1 MYNCKNLFLVL
12 VGAIFST
19 AIFAQISHGGAPI
32 NWEDATYQ
40 PEFEIKNMPGV
51 DLATLAAEDAVTDQY
66 KEAPWRFGVEQEVA
80 FNLENSGTWSFE
92 EGVHV
97 WRLGFNCP
105 DALNISFML
114 SKFILPKEAELFV
127 YNAQRTAFL
136 GSFTLENNKE
146 WEGLSL
152 GVLDGASM
160 VLEYHESPASHG
172 MGEIEVNQ
180 VIHGYRSLLNHQ
192 DAVLAEMAD
201 RMGPFGNSGAC
212 NINVNCPEGADWQT
226 EKRSVALIVN
236 GGSAWCTGSLV
247 NNTAEDETPYF
258 LTANHCLGNP
268 SSWVYYFNHESSSCS
283 GSTGTTNQSVSGGS
297 LLVSSSGSDYA
308 LIELSSTPPASYN
321 VEYAGWDNSGI
332 QPSSAVGIHH
342 PSGDVKKICFEND
355 QPYQATSGSAQVW
368 YIDQWELGV
377 TEPGS
382 SGSPLF
388 DQNHRIIGQLY
399 GGYAAC
405 SGSVNNGQADW
416 YGRFNVSWGLG
427 ASQYL
432 DPLNTGASTL
442 DSYPTNSVPGAGCMN
457 PSACNYDPTATTD
470 NGTCVYD
477 DVCGECGGDGSAC
490 TGCTDPASCNY
501 DPSATI
507 DDGSCIGNGVDI
519 TFTIL
524 TDNYPGETTWNV
536 TDASGATIMSG
547 GPYSGSATTYTQTA
561 CVESGCYDV
570 TINDTYGDGICC
582 SYGVG
587 NYTITSQGNTLVSGG
602 EFTSVETT
610 NFCVTAGNTTGC
622 TDNTACNY
630 DPTATVDDGSCES
643 TSCAGCT
650 NSAAC
655 NYDSTATID
664 DGSCESTSCAGCTN
678 SAACNYDSTATIDD
692 GSCDYNSCAGCTDS
706 AACNYDSTATIDDGS
721 CESTSCAGCTDSTAC
736 NYDSTSTIDDGS
748 CEFTSCACTG
758 DVNGDGNITVADVLL
773 VLSEFGCMSGCTADV
788 DGDGYVNV
796 SDLLLLL
803 SMFGTVC

>member
-1 MYNCKNLFLVL
+1 MRLNVVRIKTYIAMFNCKNLFLLV

-32 NWEDATYQ
+32 NWGDATYQ
-40 PEFEIKNMPGV
+40 PVFEMKNMPGI

-66 KEAPWRFGVEQEVA
+66 KEAPWRFGVEQEVT
-80 FNLENSGTWSFE
+80 FNLENSGTWTFE
-92 EGVHV
+92 EGMHV

-105 DALNISFML
+105 DALNVSFML
-114 SKFILPKEAELFV
+114 SKFILPKEAELYI

-152 GVLDGASM
+152 GVLDGFSM
-160 VLEYHESPASHG
+160 ILEYHESPATHG

-236 GGSAWCTGSLV
+236 GGSAWCTGALV
-247 NNTAEDETPYF
+247 NNTANDGTPYF
-258 LTANHCLGNP
+258 LTANHCVGSPNT
-268 SSWVYYFNHESSSCS
+268 WVYYFNHESSSCS
-283 GSTGTTNQSVSGGS
+283 GSTGPTNQSVSGGS
-297 LLVSSSGSDYA
+297 LLVANGGSDFA
-308 LIELSSTPPASYN
+308 LIELSSSPPSSYN
-321 VEYAGWDNSGI
+321 VEYAGWDNSGAI
-332 QPSSAVGIHH
+332 PSSAVGIHH

-355 QPYQATSGSAQVW
+355 APYHSSTGGAQVW
-368 YIDQWELGV
+368 WINQWELGV

-388 DQNHRIIGQLY
+388 DDNHRIIGQLY
-399 GGYAAC
+399 GGAAAC
-405 SGSVNNGQADW
+405 SGSVNNGAYDF

-432 DPLNTGASTL
+432 DPLNTGVSTL
-442 DSYPTNSVPGAGCMN
+442 DSYPTNAVPGAGCMN
-457 PSACNYDPTATTD
+457 SSACNYDPTATTD

-477 DVCGECGGDGSAC
+477 DVCGVCGGDGSSC
-490 TGCTDPASCNY
+490 SGCTDPTSCNY

-507 DDGSCIGNGVDI
+507 DDGSCVGNGVDI

-524 TDNYPGETTWNV
+524 TDNYPGETTWSV
-536 TDASGATIMSG
+536 TDAGGATIMSG
-547 GPYSGSATTYTQTA
+547 GPYSGSATTYTQTV
-561 CVESGCYDV
+561 CVGTGCYDV
-570 TINDTYGDGICC
+570 TINDSYGDGICC
-582 SYGVG
+582 AYGVG
-587 NYTITSQGNTLVSGG
+587 DYSITSQGNTLVSGG
-602 EFTSVETT
+602 EFASVETT
-610 NFCVTAGNTTGC
+610 NFCVTASNTQGC

-630 DPTATVDDGSCES
+630 DSTATVDDGSCEF

-650 NSAAC
+650 NSSAC

-664 DGSCESTSCAGCTN
+664 DGSCESTSCAGCTD

-692 GSCDYNSCAGCTDS
+692 GSCESNSCAGCTDS

-721 CESTSCAGCTDSTAC
+721 CE
-736 NYDSTSTIDDGS
+736 
-748 CEFTSCACTG
+748 FTSCACTG
-758 DVNGDGNITVADVLL
+758 DVNGDGNVTVADVLL